1 MKSQEEGYEQIL
13 NKTREHG
20 TIIMTI
26 KNLHKKIAEGGKDF
40 VLFNKIDEYNPM
52 VKNEDQNESIDKK
65 ADKSLEQLGVISE
78 FVEFFQDFNKKY
90 QGQFGNEDKKSEKP
104 VNNLETVIE
113 ALDKGNDRV

>member
-26 KNLHKKIAEGGKDF
+26 KNLHKKIADSGKDF
-40 VLFNKIDEYNPM
+40 VLFNKIEEYNQG
-52 VKNEDQNESIDKK
+52 KNEEQNESIDKK
-65 ADKSLEQLGVISE
+65 ADKAIEQLGVISE

-90 QGQFGNEDKKSEKP
+90 QGQFGNEDKRSEKP
-104 VNNLETVIE
+104 VNNLKNIID
-113 ALDKGNDRV
+113 ALD